1 MTASAPPPRL
11 NDHEKAA
18 AILIE
23 RLAGGR
29 PGKPLPRVAIVLG
42 SGLGPLA
49 DKLADPVAI
58 PYADLSGFPRTGVS
72 GHSGTVVVGD
82 LGIVPVLCFKG
93 RVHAYEGRPDAM
105 AVPIRTAKALGCDT
119 LYLTCAAGSLRPD
132 MGPGSLMTI
141 TDHINMS
148 GVNPLAG
155 PNDDRIG
162 PRFPPMEA
170 AYDRDLVSRQASA
183 ATNAGLSITAGIYI
197 QTLGPM
203 FETPAEVRMFA
214 RLGGDAVGMSTV
226 PETIL
231 ARHCG
236 LRVTATAIITNL
248 GVGLSPTPVTHDQ
261 TLSAAAQGGQ
271 RLGLLIRDVVGGL

>member
-1 MTASAPPPRL
+1 MTADITPP
-11 NDHEKAA
+11 NDAAKRAA
-18 AILIE
+18 ATIRE
-23 RLAGGR
+23 RLAADRTGR
-29 PGKPLPRVAIVLG
+29 PLPRIAIVLG

-49 DKLADPVAI
+49 DQLTDALAIAYD
-58 PYADLSGFPRTGVS
+58 DLAGFPTPGVS
-72 GHSGTVVVGD
+72 GHSGAVIVGD
-82 LGIVPVLCFKG
+82 LGSTAILCFKG

-105 AVPIRTAKALGCDT
+105 ATPIRTAKAVGCDT

-148 GVNPLAG
+148 GTNPLVG
-155 PNDDRIG
+155 PNDEMVG
-162 PRFPPMEA
+162 PRFTPMDE
-170 AYDRDLVSRQASA
+170 AYDRDLTALQATA
-183 ATNAGLSITAGIYI
+183 AAKAGLSVMAGIYV

-203 FETPAEVRMFA
+203 FETPAEVRMLA

-236 LRVTATAIITNL
+236 LRVTATAMITNL

-261 TLSAAAQGGQ
+261 TLSSAAEGGQ
-271 RLGLLIRDVVGGL
+271 RLGRLIREVVAGL

>member
-1 MTASAPPPRL
+1 MTAAASPQTA
-11 NDHEKAA
+11 DHDKAA
-18 AILIE
+18 ATLLD
-23 RLAGGR
+23 RLAATR
-29 PGKPLPRVAIVLG
+29 PNKPLPRVAIVLG

-49 DKLADPVAI
+49 DQLTDPATI
-58 PYADLSGFPRTGVS
+58 PYADLSGFPEPGVS

-82 LGIVPVLCFKG
+82 LGGVPVLCFKG

-105 AVPIRTAKALGCDT
+105 AVPIRMAKAAGCET

-148 GVNPLAG
+148 GRNPLVG
-155 PNDDRIG
+155 PNDGRIG
-162 PRFPPMEA
+162 PRFAPMDE
-170 AYDRDLVSRQASA
+170 AYDRNLVSMQAA
-183 ATNAGLSITAGIYI
+183 AAAKAGLSLAAGVYV

-203 FETPAEVRMFA
+203 FETPAEVRMLA
-214 RLGGDAVGMSTV
+214 LLGGDAVGMSTV

-236 LRVTATAIITNL
+236 LRVTATAMITNL

-261 TLSAAAQGGQ
+261 TLSVATEGGR
-271 RLGLLIRDVVGGL
+271 RLGRLIRDVVGGL